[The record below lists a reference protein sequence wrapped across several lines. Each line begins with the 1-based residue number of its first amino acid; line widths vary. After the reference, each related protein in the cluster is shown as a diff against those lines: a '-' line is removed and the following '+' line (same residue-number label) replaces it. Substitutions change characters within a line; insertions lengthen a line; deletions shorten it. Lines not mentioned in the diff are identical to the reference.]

1 MTSKGK
7 YLAILGLVLQVG
19 WIIGIVGT
27 IVVMLQAFPHLDDSS
42 TEELASDI
50 ALALHATVIGIIIA
64 TAGNILL
71 CVALFGVK
79 YRALWFNTSMW
90 IISIVWLLS
99 GPIWLIPGIVAII
112 YLVNHKT
119 EFTEQAGAGYPP
131 QGVGSPDP

>member
-27 IVVMLQAFPHLDDSS
+27 IDVMLQAFPHLDDSS

-119 EFTEQAGAGYPP
+119 EFTEQGVPPYGAQGAAGER
-131 QGVGSPDP
+131 